1 MRVSRDE
8 SWNRMLKE
16 AMEHYGTHGD
26 ATERCVRLANAT
38 WRCVTK
44 ARELRDKKMSR
55 SVHLLESKKAQPSQ
69 KKKSTLGGF
78 CQGKTK
84 SGERCRFKASCNG
97 FCKKHTTV

>member
-1 MRVSRDE
+1 MHISRDA
-8 SWNRMLKE
+8 SWDRMLKD
-16 AMEHYGTHGD
+16 AMEHYGTVD
-26 ATERCVRLANAT
+26 VTERCVKLANAT

-44 ARELRDKKMSR
+44 ARELREEKMSR
-55 SVHLLESKKAQPSQ
+55 SVHVIGKTSQ

-97 FCKKHTTV
+97 YCKKHTTTV

>member
-26 ATERCVRLANAT
+26 ATEQCVRLANAT
-38 WRCVTK
+38 WRCVAK
-44 ARELRDKKMSR
+44 ARELREKRSER
-55 SVHLLESKKAQPSQ
+55 SVSVLASSSTVA
-69 KKKSTLGGF
+69 KKKRVATGGF

-84 SGERCRFKASCNG
+84 SGQPCRFKASCNG
-97 FCKKHTTV
+97 FCKKHITM